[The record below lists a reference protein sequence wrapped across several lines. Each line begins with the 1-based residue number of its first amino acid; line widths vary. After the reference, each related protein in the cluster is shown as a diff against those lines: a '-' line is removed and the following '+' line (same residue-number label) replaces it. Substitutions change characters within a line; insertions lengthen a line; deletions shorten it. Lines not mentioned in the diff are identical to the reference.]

1 MAAAETAGVGVTKP
15 ADVGFKRELGLIGA
29 TWASETSIIGSG
41 WLFGAL
47 FAAQAV
53 GGAAVIAWVI
63 AGIIIIILAL
73 CHAELGAMFPVSGGT
88 ARFPHFAFGS
98 VAGIGFGFFAY
109 MQAVTIA
116 PIECFAFMQYAS
128 YYWPG
133 LFDSTTKN
141 VTGAGFILTVVL
153 MAVFVA
159 VNFLAMRIFA
169 RVNNVIT
176 WWKVLVPVLA
186 IIVLLTHWHTG
197 NFTAGGTGFMPGG
210 IKALFGALPAAG
222 IIFAYSGFE
231 QCDQLAGEIK
241 NPGRNLPRAIVIS
254 VLIGTAIYCLLQVA
268 FIVALPPALV
278 GSHGG
283 LIGLSC
289 PSTGTCNPTI
299 SELNAGPFAA
309 VAVLA
314 GVGWLAHILRID
326 AFISPSGTGL
336 IYTTGTSRISYGLAR
351 NRYAPQI
358 FGRVDRNGVPW
369 VGLIG
374 AFLIGLLFLLPFP
387 SWHSL
392 VGLITGASVL
402 MYAGAPLSLGAFR
415 RQIPEADRPY
425 RMQAAWLLAPLAFVV
440 ADLLIYWSG
449 FEVIWKLGI
458 VLIIGYVLI
467 GISMAFDPQR
477 PPLDWKSAVWLPAWL
492 IGMGLISWQGQYSG
506 TSDKHP
512 LPPTNTFHIGFW
524 WDMLVVAGF
533 SVAIYFWAMYTR
545 LPRDEMLRAGQPAVR
560 RERTARHR
568 HPPLS

>member
-1 MAAAETAGVGVTKP
+1 MAAETAGVGVTKP

-53 GGAAVIAWVI
+53 GGASVIAWVI

-133 LFDSTTKN
+133 LYDSTTKN
-141 VTGAGFILTVVL
+141 VTGAGFVFTIIL
-153 MAVFVA
+153 MAVFTA

-169 RVNNVIT
+169 RVNNIIT
-176 WWKVLVPVLA
+176 WWKVAVPVLA

-241 NPGRNLPRAIVIS
+241 NPGRNLPRAIILS
-254 VLIGTAIYCLLQVA
+254 VLIGTVIYCLLQVA

-289 PSTGTCNPTI
+289 PSTGTCNPSI
-299 SELNAGPFAA
+299 SDLNAGPFAA

-326 AFISPSGTGL
+326 AFVSPSGTGL
-336 IYTTGTSRISYGLAR
+336 IYVTGTSRVSYGLAR

-458 VLIIGYVLI
+458 VLVIGYVLI

-492 IGMGLISWQGQYSG
+492 VGMGLISWQGQYSG
-506 TSDKHP
+506 APSSDKHP

-524 WDMLVVAGF
+524 WDILVVAGF
-533 SVAIYFWAMYTR
+533 SLAIYFWAMYTR
-545 LPRDEMLRAGQPAVR
+545 LPRDEMLLLVNRQAGEQELPD
-560 RERTARHR
+560 TGIH
-568 HPPLS
+568 H

>member
-141 VTGAGFILTVVL
+141 VTGAGFILTIVL

-326 AFISPSGTGL
+326 AFVSPSGTGL

-425 RMQAAWLLAPLAFVV
+425 RMQAAWFLAPAAFVV

-458 VLIIGYVLI
+458 VLVIGYVLI

-506 TSDKHP
+506 APSSDKHP

-524 WDMLVVAGF
+524 WDILVVAAF

-545 LPRDEMLRAGQPAVR
+545 LPRDEMLLLVNRQAGRAG
-560 RERTARHR
+560 TA
-568 HPPLS
+568 

>member
-1 MAAAETAGVGVTKP
+1 MAAESADVAVAAPT
-15 ADVGFKRELGLIGA
+15 DVGFKRELGLIGA

-268 FIVALPPALV
+268 FIVALPPAMV
-278 GSHGG
+278 ASHGG

-289 PSTGTCNPTI
+289 PSTGTCNPAI

-309 VAVLA
+309 VAVFA

-326 AFISPSGTGL
+326 AFVSPSGTGL

-358 FGRVDRNGVPW
+358 FARVDRNGVPW

-415 RQIPEADRPY
+415 RQIPEAPRPY
-425 RMQAAWLLAPLAFVV
+425 RMQAAWFLAPAAFVV

-467 GISMAFDPQR
+467 GIGMAFDPQR

-506 TSDKHP
+506 APSSDKHP

-524 WDMLVVAGF
+524 WDILVVAAF
-533 SVAIYFWAMYTR
+533 SVAIYYWAMYTR
-545 LPRDEMLRAGQPAVR
+545 LPRDEMLLLVNRQSGEQELPEAP
-560 RERTARHR
+560 RH
-568 HPPLS
+568 

>member
-1 MAAAETAGVGVTKP
+1 MAAETAGVGVTKP

-53 GGAAVIAWVI
+53 GGASVIAWVI

-98 VAGIGFGFFAY
+98 VAGVGFGFFAY

-133 LFDSTTKN
+133 LYDSTTKN
-141 VTGAGFILTVVL
+141 VTGAGFVFTIIL
-153 MAVFVA
+153 MAVFTA

-169 RVNNVIT
+169 RVNNIIT
-176 WWKVLVPVLA
+176 WWKVAVPVLA

-241 NPGRNLPRAIVIS
+241 NPGRNLPRAIILS
-254 VLIGTAIYCLLQVA
+254 VLIGTVIYCLLQVA

-289 PSTGTCNPTI
+289 PSTGTCNPSITD
-299 SELNAGPFAA
+299 LNAGPFAA

-326 AFISPSGTGL
+326 AFVSPSGTGL
-336 IYTTGTSRISYGLAR
+336 IYVTGTSRVSYGLAR

-458 VLIIGYVLI
+458 VLVIGYVLI
-467 GISMAFDPQR
+467 GISMAFDPKR
-477 PPLDWKSAVWLPAWL
+477 PPLDWKSAVWLPVWL
-492 IGMGLISWQGQYSG
+492 VGMGLISWQGQYSG
-506 TSDKHP
+506 TSEKHP

-524 WDMLVVAGF
+524 WDMLVVALF
-533 SVAIYFWAMYTR
+533 SLAIYYWAMYTR
-545 LPRDEMLRAGQPAVR
+545 LPREEMLLLVNRQAGEQELPDSGV
-560 RERTARHR
+560 H
-568 HPPLS
+568 H

>member
-1 MAAAETAGVGVTKP
+1 MAAETAGVAVTKP

-53 GGAAVIAWVI
+53 GGAAVLAWVI
-63 AGIIIIILAL
+63 AGIIIIALAL

-98 VAGIGFGFFAY
+98 VAGIGFGFFSY

-128 YYWPG
+128 YYWPSIY
-133 LFDSTTKN
+133 DSTTKN
-141 VTGAGFILTVVL
+141 VTGVGFILTIIL

-176 WWKVLVPVLA
+176 WWKVAVPVLA

-197 NFTAGGTGFMPGG
+197 NFTSGGAGFMPGG
-210 IKALFGALPAAG
+210 LKALFGALPAAG

-268 FIVALPPALV
+268 FIVALPPALL

-289 PSTGTCNPTI
+289 PDTGTCNPSI
-299 SELNAGPFAA
+299 AELNAGPFAA
-309 VAVLA
+309 VSVLA
-314 GVGWLAHILRID
+314 GLGWLAHILRVD

-336 IYTTGTSRISYGLAR
+336 IYTTGTSRVSYGLAR

-425 RMQAAWLLAPLAFVV
+425 RMQAAWFLAPAAFVV

-458 VLIIGYVLI
+458 VLVIGYALI

-492 IGMGLISWQGQYSG
+492 IGMGIISWQGQYSG
-506 TSDKHP
+506 ASSSDKHP
-512 LPPTNTFHIGFW
+512 LPPTNTFHLGFW
-524 WDMLVVAGF
+524 WDILVVAAF
-533 SVAIYFWAMYTR
+533 SLAIYFWAMRTR
-545 LPRDEMLRAGQPAVR
+545 LPRDEMLLLVNRQAGEQELPD
-560 RERTARHR
+560 TGIH
-568 HPPLS
+568 H

>member
-1 MAAAETAGVGVTKP
+1 MAAESAEVAVAAPT
-15 ADVGFKRELGLIGA
+15 DVGFKRELGLIGA

-63 AGIIIIILAL
+63 AGIMIIILAL
-73 CHAELGAMFPVSGGT
+73 CHAELGAMYPVSGGT

-128 YYWPG
+128 YYWPSIY
-133 LFDSTTKN
+133 DSTTKN
-141 VTGAGFILTVVL
+141 VTGVGFILTVIL
-153 MAVFVA
+153 MAIFVA

-176 WWKVLVPVLA
+176 WWKVAVPVLA
-186 IIVLLTHWHTG
+186 IIVLLTQWHSG
-197 NFTAGGTGFMPGG
+197 NFSAGGTGFMPGG

-241 NPGRNLPRAIVIS
+241 NPGRNLPRAIIYS
-254 VLIGTAIYCLLQVA
+254 ILIGTAIYCLLQVV
-268 FIVALPPALV
+268 FIAAMPPGELT
-278 GSHGG
+278 HGFAGITNKEILDGPWAGLTG
-283 LIGLSC
+283 LIGLS
-289 PSTGTCNPTI
+289 
-299 SELNAGPFAA
+299 
-309 VAVLA
+309 
-314 GVGWLAHILRID
+314 WLAFLLRID
-326 AFISPSGTGL
+326 AFVSPSGTGL

-415 RQIPEADRPY
+415 RQIPEAPRPY
-425 RMQAAWLLAPLAFVV
+425 RMQAAWFLAPAAFVV

-449 FEVIWKLGI
+449 FEVVWKLGI
-458 VLIIGYVLI
+458 VLLIGYALI

-506 TSDKHP
+506 GGVAAP
-512 LPPTNTFHIGFW
+512 VNTGHIGFW
-524 WDMLVVAGF
+524 WDMLIVAGF
-533 SVAIYFWAMYTR
+533 SLAIYYWAMYTR
-545 LPRDEMLRAGQPAVR
+545 LPREETLLLVNRQAGEQELPEAP
-560 RERTARHR
+560 RH
-568 HPPLS
+568 